1 MITKERIL
9 SQPSLFY
16 REFTG
21 HPRLYEIYVTVDF
34 SRQHGKRFLKNL
46 LQRGYVCQMS
56 VHTTWAQTLLR
67 PNTPQEQVEIFFE
80 VLSEFDTVKEI
91 TYTPYMRGIVIQ

>member
-1 MITKERIL
+1 MIAKETIL
-9 SQPSLFY
+9 SQPSLFN
-16 REFTG
+16 REFTD
-21 HPRLYEIYVTVDF
+21 PRLSSIYVNVYF

-46 LQRGYVCQMS
+46 LQRGYVCQMG
-56 VHTTWAQTLLR
+56 VHTTWAQTILR

-91 TYTPYMRGIVIQ
+91 SYSPYMRGILIQ